1 MKRKRKPGGNPRD
14 TTKAQPQSRT
24 LKRQRIDLG
33 GGAAGGSPITSSTRS
48 KAQPQ
53 PSTSPRG
60 GRAAKTRA
68 NQRLDAQARDLAEF
82 RRQMTSSRTRTT
94 STSPRKPTGI
104 RVSARLRGT
113 VVEDDEWQ
121 EVPDEWLTVGDT
133 RKSRTRDPP
142 SGSLL
147 SGKKTMKTGLEG
159 DDSSISELTEL
170 SDGGDD
176 VVEVEREL
184 DDKPV
189 MDTEVTNPTSADR
202 DTDAEVEDQQD
213 EVGRLVDSPITPLF
227 PHDFVEWETVSITQC
242 RVSHPLTRPN
252 RYA

>member
-1 MKRKRKPGGNPRD
+1 M
-14 TTKAQPQSRT
+14 
-24 LKRQRIDLG
+24 I
-33 GGAAGGSPITSSTRS
+33 SSH
-48 KAQPQ
+48 
-53 PSTSPRG
+53 
-60 GRAAKTRA
+60 
-68 NQRLDAQARDLAEF
+68 
-82 RRQMTSSRTRTT
+82 TRTAST
-94 STSPRKPTGI
+94 TSPRKPTGI

-113 VVEDDEWQ
+113 TVEDDEWQ
-121 EVPDEWLTVGDT
+121 EVPDEWLAVSDT
-133 RKSRTRDPP
+133 RKSRARDLP

-176 VVEVEREL
+176 VVGAERKL

-213 EVGRLVDSPITPLF
+213 EVAGLVDSPITPLF
-227 PHDFVEWETVSITQC
+227 PDDFIEWETVSIIRC
-242 RVSHPLTRPN
+242 IESVIR
-252 RYA
+252 